1 MNSIFCGRT
10 PYGVI
15 NMKLDLSKPLGYPP
29 NVSDNMGNK
38 KKLNGPSHSGLRCL
52 KTFGVVTT
60 IRIIVGK
67 SSQFGSF
74 EGNFNARR
82 KRNSQACFVFLS
94 LFSFLWSKQVTE
106 SVPAGFFDVDVVF
119 HSRVKRISFC

>member
-1 MNSIFCGRT
+1 
-10 PYGVI
+10 
-15 NMKLDLSKPLGYPP
+15 MKLDLLKPLGYPP

-74 EGNFNARR
+74 EGSFNALR
-82 KRNSQACFVFLS
+82 KRNSQTSKTHCGVS
-94 LFSFLWSKQVTE
+94 WSPQRSPKSGHVGSAE
-106 SVPAGFFDVDVVF
+106 NRP
-119 HSRVKRISFC
+119 

>member
-1 MNSIFCGRT
+1 
-10 PYGVI
+10 
-15 NMKLDLSKPLGYPP
+15 MKLDLSKPLGYPP

-52 KTFGVVTT
+52 NTFGVVTT

-74 EGNFNARR
+74 EGREWLLASGA
-82 KRNSQACFVFLS
+82 K
-94 LFSFLWSKQVTE
+94 
-106 SVPAGFFDVDVVF
+106 PAPGPWVGAEG
-119 HSRVKRISFC
+119 